1 MGQTQSN
8 NLWIGFVAVAAFF
21 VLLTMVVL
29 VVLNLRHKRKK
40 KKEKKKLQDELYD
53 YEMGRT
59 EKRMTDIQA
68 QPPIMQGVCP
78 HGYPPPVPGYPPC
91 PSCAPPMAVPPP
103 MGPPYMGPPYMGPP
117 HPGQPPPGYP
127 PYAMPPNA
135 GYPPEMGYVP
145 PMPGQMGPPP
155 GIARQPV
162 TTMRHAQSGE
172 IPTMPAPQS
181 VPGFKVVPMVVEDV

>member
-68 QPPIMQGVCP
+68 QPRKLLIALRIDNYVTMWSLGRF
-78 HGYPPPVPGYPPC
+78 
-91 PSCAPPMAVPPP
+91 
-103 MGPPYMGPPYMGPP
+103 PY
-117 HPGQPPPGYP
+117 H
-127 PYAMPPNA
+127 
-135 GYPPEMGYVP
+135 
-145 PMPGQMGPPP
+145 
-155 GIARQPV
+155 
-162 TTMRHAQSGE
+162 TMFVHSLLL
-172 IPTMPAPQS
+172 
-181 VPGFKVVPMVVEDV
+181 